1 MNKQIMASCLEKRLW
16 VISFK
21 LTKIHQE
28 STCSGMNLYGNIH
41 VVTKIL
47 QTEKATLHKVILAD
61 VYKLQ
66 VSISVSSK

>member
-1 MNKQIMASCLEKRLW
+1 MPGEEAM

-28 STCSGMNLYGNIH
+28 STCSGMNLYGNAH

-47 QTEKATLHKVILAD
+47 QTKKATLHKVILAD
-61 VYKLQ
+61 MYNV
-66 VSISVSSK
+66 